1 MDCPKLQA
9 EQPED
14 VAPLNDDRQKNASD
28 TQYRGAEPQ
37 QLEQEHLHTLSL
49 AETVLEQVQPG
60 IHWRDKFVH
69 RRSMIAACIPH
80 IIAVGI
86 GLSSVVIVAR
96 VARTFTPE
104 RTINWLLSSITA
116 FLFKGIVKDPLLMG
130 VKSSVNRLY
139 RTWKDRNAIRAV
151 ADGEVDAIT
160 AVVLQRRVSTRLLNR
175 FPKHARAGTTVEQQ
189 PRSQSCANAR

>member
-1 MDCPKLQA
+1 MDYYARLNSVARYQPDGILNQAEDLGARLRAALKEGTAKPSDICYHCKEQGHWKVDCPKLQA

-14 VAPLNDDRQKNASD
+14 VAPLNDDRRKNASD
-28 TQYRGAEPQ
+28 TQYRGAESQ

-60 IHWRDKFVH
+60 IHWRDRFVH

-96 VARTFTPE
+96 VVR
-104 RTINWLLSSITA
+104 
-116 FLFKGIVKDPLLMG
+116 
-130 VKSSVNRLY
+130 
-139 RTWKDRNAIRAV
+139 
-151 ADGEVDAIT
+151 
-160 AVVLQRRVSTRLLNR
+160 
-175 FPKHARAGTTVEQQ
+175 
-189 PRSQSCANAR
+189 

>member
-104 RTINWLLSSITA
+104 RTKNWLLSSITA
-116 FLFKGIVKDPLLMG
+116 FLFKGIAKDPLLIGISRHTWQVQMLIN
-130 VKSSVNRLY
+130 VIYLFVCECASVRLASITSMLVSMNSSF
-139 RTWKDRNAIRAV
+139 ASP
-151 ADGEVDAIT
+151 T
-160 AVVLQRRVSTRLLNR
+160 A
-175 FPKHARAGTTVEQQ
+175 
-189 PRSQSCANAR
+189 CA